1 MPKMNGTHA
10 AVYRAMLR
18 VDELYPLPKSLCEI
32 HDRMAHF
39 MQNYGPREFSGATYA
54 LVLVVWEMNCP
65 DDVISSDSVRPVA
78 DLNERAKA
86 VEKQKLQAGVDV
98 VLSAADGDFVSV
110 LAADRDDENAAE
122 SPEEPDAPQSKWA
135 AVEAGAEV
143 LVTKEARPPVAGKFV
158 GIKDDSGKLLVRL
171 ENMPTGSRQ
180 FDESEV
186 ALVETSPVS

>member
-10 AVYRAMLR
+10 AVYRTMLR

-65 DDVISSDSVRPVA
+65 DDVISTDSVRPVA

-86 VEKQKLQAGVDV
+86 VERQQLPAVAEPV
-98 VLSAADGDFVSV
+98 AVAADLQIEV
-110 LAADRDDENAAE
+110 AAE
-122 SPEEPDAPQSKWA
+122 VSDEPDAPQSKWA

-143 LVTKEARPPVAGKFV
+143 LVTKEGRPPVAGKFV